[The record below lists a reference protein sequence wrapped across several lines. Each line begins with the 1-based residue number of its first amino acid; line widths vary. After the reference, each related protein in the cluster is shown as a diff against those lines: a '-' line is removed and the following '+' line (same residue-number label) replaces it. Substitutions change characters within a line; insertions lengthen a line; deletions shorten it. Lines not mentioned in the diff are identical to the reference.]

1 MHTLARFN
9 KYHIQIVGQEMLV
22 QIKIVALIYIEEHMM
37 NGSIIKPNFKSYWS
51 MYKILSQ

>member
-1 MHTLARFN
+1 MTH
-9 KYHIQIVGQEMLV
+9 QIVGQEMLV